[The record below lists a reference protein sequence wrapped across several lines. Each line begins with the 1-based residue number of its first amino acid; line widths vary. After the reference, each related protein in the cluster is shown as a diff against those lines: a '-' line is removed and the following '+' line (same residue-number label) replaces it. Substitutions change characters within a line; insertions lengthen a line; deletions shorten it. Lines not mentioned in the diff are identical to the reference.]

1 MYLGIAGQERS
12 SDIGADLARR
22 AARHQGALSPWA
34 PGDSALSLMESSD
47 PNDYLARTCK
57 LLRLRYA
64 LSTEPFPIPGKP
76 GATGTLLRRV
86 KGFLWKLLRYQH
98 DRMAFQQN
106 AINELVISALDLQR
120 ATSQQAIASLEQRI
134 KILEAKLA
142 SHRNG
147 NGS

>member
-1 MYLGIAGQERS
+1 MYLGIAGQDRS
-12 SDIGADLARR
+12 SAIGADLTHR

-34 PGDSALSLMESSD
+34 PEDSALSLRDSLNPD
-47 PNDYLARTCK
+47 DYLARYVK
-57 LLRLRYA
+57 LLQLRHA
-64 LSTEPFPIPGKP
+64 LSTEPFPIPGKS
-76 GATGTLLRRV
+76 GAAGTLLRRV

-106 AINELVISALDLQR
+106 AINELAISALDFQR
-120 ATSQQAIASLEQRI
+120 TTSQQAIASLEQRI